1 MTRELRI
8 QTTSIVFIVSMGE
21 NSWLNADDSS
31 SFNETV
37 DMITRFTLFIPVVT
51 NNNDTQYQ

>member
-21 NSWLNADDSS
+21 NSWLNADGSF
-31 SFNETV
+31 FNETV
-37 DMITRFTLFIPVVT
+37 DMITCFTLFIPAVT